1 MQGKGGGKQPFDST
15 FKDSDF
21 KPFAKGKPQ
30 PKPVKMYKKPDPSKR

>member
-21 KPFAKGKPQ
+21 KPFAKAGKP
-30 PKPVKMYKKPDPSKR
+30 